1 VENPKTICT
10 RITSSI
16 MGSEARHAK
25 SLPTVV
31 LGSLGPHVAMGDKVM
46 LLPCSFWIMKFQG
59 LNFYK

>member
-1 VENPKTICT
+1 
-10 RITSSI
+10 